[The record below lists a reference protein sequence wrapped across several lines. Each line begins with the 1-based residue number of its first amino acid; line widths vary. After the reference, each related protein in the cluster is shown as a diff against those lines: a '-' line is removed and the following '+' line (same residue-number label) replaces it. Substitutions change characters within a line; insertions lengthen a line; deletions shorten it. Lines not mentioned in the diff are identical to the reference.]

1 MTSFTI
7 INKNLPKN
15 KWNDIIK
22 RQKGAKM
29 IFKSSNKI
37 INKNKKW
44 ILSIRKEN
52 DFKFIQDADDV
63 IINDDYNAVYIP
75 QMRPIN
81 VTILK
86 MKEDEETSSEFSS
99 YDVFRN
105 IIVKTSTLDYRF
117 RKSGLDFLNNND
129 RFKKN
134 IFGRGFNG
142 KIANSRRLRTVENR
156 EKNKYDIMRTS
167 YGNEKMNLER
177 KSIREKRRK
186 IKNIEFIREE
196 PGVHNFLKI

>member
-129 RFKKN
+129 RFKK
-134 IFGRGFNG
+134 IFLDVDLMV
-142 KIANSRRLRTVENR
+142 KLRIVE
-156 EKNKYDIMRTS
+156 D
-167 YGNEKMNLER
+167 
-177 KSIREKRRK
+177 
-186 IKNIEFIREE
+186 
-196 PGVHNFLKI
+196 